1 MRRHRRR
8 SASCSYTCCPSQEN
22 ECVGTL
28 QPCTVQQKMSSE
40 RHPCALSADL
50 NVPFPS
56 DREAEIACG
65 SLSVDKE
72 PKRGGV
78 RKTMSVKGN
87 VMHVHFE
94 AEESRT
100 LRVSI
105 NSFFEH
111 LRLVSQTMDSFGP
124 PR

>member
-1 MRRHRRR
+1 
-8 SASCSYTCCPSQEN
+8 
-22 ECVGTL
+22 
-28 QPCTVQQKMSSE
+28 
-40 RHPCALSADL
+40 DL
-50 NVPFPS
+50 HVPFPS
-56 DREAEIACG
+56 DREAEIAHG

-78 RKTMSVKGN
+78 RRTLSVKGS

-111 LRLVSQTMDSFGP
+111 LRLVSQTMESFGP